1 MTNTVHL
8 YQSAAV
14 AEQSPEPG
22 LFRKLLAQ
30 SPRLMLVEHR
40 MVEGWSGARHSHPH
54 EQLVVVLE
62 GRLRVVCGEEPAFF
76 AVAGDSFV
84 VPGGVDHQVTALTP
98 ARALD
103 VFTPFR
109 DDYLEIKP

>member
-1 MTNTVHL
+1 MSNTVHL
-8 YQSAAV
+8 YQPADV
-14 AEQSPEPG
+14 AETSPEPG
-22 LFRKLLAQ
+22 LFRKLLAH

-40 MVEGWSGARHSHPH
+40 MVEGWSGARHRHPH
-54 EQLVVVLE
+54 EQLVLVLE
-62 GRLRVVCGEEPAFF
+62 GRLRVICGEDSAFF

-84 VPGGVDHQVTALTP
+84 VPGGVEHQVTALTP

-109 DDYLEIKP
+109 DDYLEVKP